1 MQELVGL
8 AAVLG
13 AFATPV
19 LIVWLI
25 LHHRTKRHQN
35 EQAELAST
43 PGQQAE
49 LEQLADRLERRVQ
62 ALETILDAEVP
73 EWRKRNEH

>member
-1 MQELVGL
+1 MEELVSL
-8 AAVLG
+8 VAVLG
-13 AFATPV
+13 SFATPV
-19 LIVWLI
+19 LIVWLV
-25 LHHRTKRHQN
+25 LHHRTKRRQY
-35 EQAELAST
+35 EQAEVAPA
-43 PGQQAE
+43 PGQRTD